1 MRLLLVVIA
10 SLVAVPSAFA
20 HAEISP
26 QTAKAGRTT
35 ELQLTVPCESETA
48 ATVAVRVSAPP
59 GVELSGRTSWAG
71 RTRGTVRLRF
81 AVRANSPGDY
91 ALRVTQRYSDGR
103 LVDWSGAE
111 SSNTPAPVLHVQGV
125 QSTGRDRVI
134 ITIAIVAVAGAWLAL
149 RRRGQR
155 P

>member
-1 MRLLLVVIA
+1 MRVALVVVA
-10 SLVAVPSAFA
+10 ALVAAPSAFA

-26 QTAKAGRTT
+26 TTAKAKRTT
-35 ELQLTVPCESETA
+35 LLHLTVPCESETA
-48 ATVAVRVSAPP
+48 ATTAVRVTAPP
-59 GVELSGRTSWAG
+59 GVRLTGTTSWAG
-71 RTRGTVRLRF
+71 RSRGVVKLAF
-81 AVRANSPGDY
+81 EARAEKAGDY
-91 ALRVTQRYSDGR
+91 ALRVTQTYSDGHV
-103 LVDWSGAE
+103 VDWAGPE

-155 P
+155 T